1 MTLYLNKHIIICLMI
16 NKLNLKKLIFFP
28 GLINIQINYINI
40 TKIFLI
46 AFTIVL
52 LGLSFSEAKKKEKEE
67 EEKDCLYC
75 NKYEKLKEWPESERP
90 EAFIYEEVDYPKE
103 MFHKQNKTS
112 KLRQGESGKKVY
124 ARFVKGKGQLNKYQH
139 LMIRDMAYFE
149 ALFNEMLNDKNASV
163 ETLEG
168 LKKGR
173 EAMRMSLQISPKAK
187 TSEAVLKFWAT
198 GKMLKLA
205 HKKNKKKKKKKAK
218 IDPEISQRAA
228 VLANMKKQIA
238 TAKVN
243 AQRAATIEAQK
254 QIETTK

>member
-1 MTLYLNKHIIICLMI
+1 MI
-16 NKLNLKKLIFFP
+16 NNLLLKKKYFKLFSKIFFS
-28 GLINIQINYINI
+28 
-40 TKIFLI
+40 TVFIFILS
-46 AFTIVL
+46 TSL
-52 LGLSFSEAKKKEKEE
+52 LEAAKKKKD

-75 NKYEKLKEWPESERP
+75 KKYEKLKEWPENERP
-90 EAFIYEEVDYPKE
+90 EAFIYEEINYPE
-103 MFHKQNKTS
+103 GMFSKQRKTS
-112 KLRQGESGKKVY
+112 KLRQEEAGKKVY
-124 ARFVKGKGQLNKYQH
+124 ARFVKAKSSLNKYQH

-149 ALFNEMLNDKNASV
+149 ALFNEMLNDPKASV

-187 TSEAVLKFWAT
+187 ASEAVLKFWAT
-198 GKMLKLA
+198 GKMLTIA
-205 HKKNKKKKKKKAK
+205 HKKNKKKRKKKQKV
-218 IDPEISQRAA
+218 DPEIAERAA

-254 QIETTK
+254 KIEEAN

>member
-1 MTLYLNKHIIICLMI
+1 MI

-52 LGLSFSEAKKKEKEE
+52 LGLSFSEAKKKEKE

>member
-1 MTLYLNKHIIICLMI
+1 MRYTKLDTKSIIKFI
-16 NKLNLKKLIFFP
+16 NLLLLIFF
-28 GLINIQINYINI
+28 INL
-40 TKIFLI
+40 TSL
-46 AFTIVL
+46 
-52 LGLSFSEAKKKEKEE
+52 EADEKKDKD
-67 EEKDCLYC
+67 EKDCLYC
-75 NKYEKLKEWPESERP
+75 KKFETLQEWPESERP
-90 EAFIYEEVDYPKE
+90 EAFIYEEIKYPEK
-103 MFHKQNKTS
+103 MFHESMTTS
-112 KLRQGESGKKVY
+112 KLRQKEAGRMVY
-124 ARFVKGKGQLNKYQH
+124 KRFVKGKSSLNKYQH

-149 ALFNEMLNDKNASV
+149 ALFNEMLNDPKASV

-205 HKKNKKKKKKKAK
+205 WKKNKKKKKKKAK
-218 IDPEISQRAA
+218 IDPEISERAA

-254 QIETTK
+254 QIESAN

>member
-1 MTLYLNKHIIICLMI
+1 MNNIFLFKTENIF
-16 NKLNLKKLIFFP
+16 KLILKILFLTILICFFS
-28 GLINIQINYINI
+28 
-40 TKIFLI
+40 F
-46 AFTIVL
+46 
-52 LGLSFSEAKKKEKEE
+52 SFSEAAKKKD

-75 NKYEKLKEWPESERP
+75 NQYEKLKDWPESERP
-90 EAFIYEEVDYPKE
+90 EAFIYEEVNYPEE
-103 MFHKQNKTS
+103 MFHKNNKTS
-112 KLRQGESGKKVY
+112 RLRKGEAGRKVY
-124 ARFVKGKGQLNKYQH
+124 QRFVKGKGQLNKYQH

-149 ALFNEMLNDKNASV
+149 ALFNEMLDDPKASV

-218 IDPEISQRAA
+218 IDPEISERAA

>member
-1 MTLYLNKHIIICLMI
+1 MI
-16 NKLNLKKLIFFP
+16 NKLNLEKNFFFP
-28 GLINIQINYINI
+28 GSIKTQINYINI

-46 AFTIVL
+46 AFTIVFF
-52 LGLSFSEAKKKEKEE
+52 GLSLSEAKEKE

-139 LMIRDMAYFE
+139 VMIRDMAYFE